1 MQTESQEEEMAT
13 IHIISH
19 THWDR
24 EWYQTFQQ
32 FRMRLVHLME
42 KLLDILK
49 NDAQY
54 KFFMLDGQTVVLDD
68 YLDIRPEMEA
78 ELKAFIKSG
87 RILIGPWRCLPDEF
101 LVSGEAMIRNLLIG
115 KADCKK
121 FGAVMPIGYI
131 PDTFGHI
138 SQLPQIFAGFGFKA
152 ASFARGL
159 SEEPVELVWEA
170 PDGTSVLLSYL
181 RDHYG
186 NATFYPAKTGD
197 NSPNELKAIIDS
209 LLPHVKTGHVLLM
222 QGTDHVEPDR
232 TTPAHLEKARK
243 ALSGHTILHSTL
255 IEYFNGV
262 FSEIKKQGLILPVIK
277 GELRSPVRNH
287 LLPGVLSMRMWI
299 KQDNHACE
307 TLLEKLAE
315 PLSAWMSVLKWE
327 NAELEIIKDAWLIRD
342 IYPFVKRAWKMLLE
356 CHPHDSICGCS
367 IDQVHEEMHS
377 RFDQV
382 MQIGEEVTR
391 HALSALGMNVST
403 SSIKGSEK
411 LFSSVLVYNPSSR
424 AATGTVVTNM
434 LFPLN
439 SDSVEV
445 VDAEGNIVPHE
456 IVEPAQTEDYFDAP
470 LDKAGILGMIEMAK
484 LGKFPEIVKV
494 YDIDAKKAGDCLK
507 LEIGICEVAEVVAD
521 VLAGMDEKIEAWLN
535 DSSIKSYH
543 LHVMINKPAAIRFL
557 ARDVPGLGYA
567 SFGIRKSDSSQLSSY
582 LNSGMIENSMFA
594 IKADPETG
602 ILTITDKRTGRV
614 YKGLNSFSDGGN
626 KGDEYNYCPP
636 ENDVIISSKK
646 SDVLSIVAEETPCAK
661 TLEIHKIL
669 NIPQG
674 LTDDRKSRDEITLPL
689 EIITRAT
696 ISDGVER
703 IDIDTYVDNS
713 SSDHR
718 LRVHFPTPFKVKSAF
733 YDGHF
738 DVIERPLG
746 CAPPNPAWPE
756 DARPEVPQKAF
767 TDVTDGENGLMIA
780 NRGLPE
786 VEVIETEDGAE
797 IALTLLNCVGWLSRD
812 DFANRRGHAGP
823 PLTPAPGAQMIGGH
837 VFAYSII
844 PHKGTCK
851 NAADLAYSFSSP
863 MTALLTTVHDG
874 NLPAGA
880 SMLEVEPSSF
890 IISAIKPVE
899 DGKGIIVRGYSIADE
914 TTYVSLKPLL
924 KFKKAER
931 SMLDETSIEK
941 ITVQKDGSI
950 SFSAKP
956 REIVT
961 VRLK

>member
-1 MQTESQEEEMAT
+1 MAT

-32 FRMRLVHLME
+32 FRMRLVHLMD
-42 KLLDILK
+42 KLLEILK
-49 NDAQY
+49 SDPEY
-54 KFFMLDGQTVVLDD
+54 KHFMLDGQTVVIDD
-68 YLDIRPEMEA
+68 YLDIRPEREA
-78 ELKAFIKSG
+78 ELKKYIKSG

-101 LVSGEAMIRNLLIG
+101 LVSGEAMIRNLLTG

-131 PDTFGHI
+131 PDTFGHV

-159 SEEPVELVWEA
+159 SEEPVELIWEA

-243 ALSGHTILHSTL
+243 ALMEHTILHSTL

-262 FSEIKKQGLILPVIK
+262 FSEIEKQGLKLPFIK
-277 GELRSPVRNH
+277 GELRSPIRNH

-299 KQDNHACE
+299 KQDNHECE
-307 TLLEKLAE
+307 ALLEKLAE
-315 PLSAWMSVLKWE
+315 PLSAWMSALKWE
-327 NAELEIIKDAWLIRD
+327 NVELEKFKDSWLISN

-382 MQIGEEVTR
+382 MQIGGEVTR
-391 HALSALGMNVST
+391 HALSSLGMNVST
-403 SSIKGSEK
+403 SSVAGSEK
-411 LFSSVLVYNPSSR
+411 LFSSVLVYNPVTQ
-424 AATGTVVTNM
+424 AATGTVVANV
-434 LFPLN
+434 LLPLG
-439 SDSVEV
+439 SESVEV
-445 VDAEGNIVPHE
+445 IDHEGNVIPHE
-456 IVEPAQTEDYFDAP
+456 IIEPAQSEDYFNSP
-470 LDKAGILGMIEMAK
+470 LDKGGILGMIEMAT
-484 LGKFPEIVKV
+484 LGKLPDIVKV
-494 YDIDAKKAGDCLK
+494 YDISAERIGECLK
-507 LEIGICEVAEVVAD
+507 LEIGICEVAEAVAD

-535 DSSIKSYH
+535 DDSIKSYH

-567 SFGIRKSDSSQLSSY
+567 SFGIRKSDSSRVSSY
-582 LNSGMIENSMFA
+582 LNSTMIENGMFN

-602 ILTITDKRTGRV
+602 TITLTDKRTGIT

-636 ENDVIISSKK
+636 ENDVIITSGEAEM
-646 SDVLSIVAEETPCAK
+646 LSIVAEETPCTK

-669 NIPQG
+669 NIPQS
-674 LTDDRKSRDEITLPL
+674 LTEDRKSRDEITLPL
-689 EIITRAT
+689 EIVTRAS
-696 ISDGVER
+696 ISEGVER
-703 IDIDTYVDNS
+703 IDIDTYVDNPS
-713 SSDHR
+713 GDHR
-718 LRVHFPTPFKVKSAF
+718 LRVHFPTHFKVESAF
-733 YDGHF
+733 YDSHF

-767 TDVTDGENGLMIA
+767 TDVTDGENGFMIA

-786 VEVIETEDGAE
+786 VEVIDKADGTE
-797 IALTLLNCVGWLSRD
+797 IAVTLLNCVGWLSRD

-823 PLTPAPGAQMIGGH
+823 PLTPTPAAQMIGGH
-837 VFAYSII
+837 VFYYSII
-844 PHKGTCK
+844 PHKGGYG
-851 NAADLAYSFSSP
+851 NAANLAYSFNSP
-863 MTALLTTVHDG
+863 VTALLTTVHEGD
-874 NLPAGA
+874 LPVRA
-880 SMLEVEPSSF
+880 SMLEVQPASF
-890 IISAIKPVE
+890 VVSAIKPSE

-914 TTYVSLKPLL
+914 TTRVSLKPLM
-924 KFKKAER
+924 KFETAVR
-931 SMLDETSIEK
+931 SMLDETPIRK
-941 ITVQKDGSI
+941 IAIRDDGSVC
-950 SFSAKP
+950 FSAKP